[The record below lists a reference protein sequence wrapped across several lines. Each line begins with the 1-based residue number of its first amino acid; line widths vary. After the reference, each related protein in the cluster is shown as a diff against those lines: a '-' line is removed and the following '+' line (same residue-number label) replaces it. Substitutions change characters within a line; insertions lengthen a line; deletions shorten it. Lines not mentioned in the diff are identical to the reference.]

1 MREKKVVKRLLKTTK
16 HGCFL
21 GKGLSKL
28 TQTEK
33 DVLYLLTQE
42 FLTPNQIQIRRQ
54 CSQQAISKIICNL
67 KKKGAYNIG
76 CEMVVKKHPTP
87 QPNYNTIRLHAQ
99 QFNIKILYQDYKY
112 NEILEKSNTITIDGN
127 TIRLNQ
133 DTIEIYS
140 KQSFYADDV
149 QKATV
154 KSFEYWNRFFA
165 RLEHDLKV
173 ILVKPRSQNIKLVNQ
188 HYAETNNELAEESE
202 KKGYRIKLYTTD
214 DGRLWFTIDNSL
226 NQHEA
231 ETLHP
236 SSAKED
242 MQDTVKPFFNDM
254 RDKPHYLPSQ
264 IRATVETTLELVKE
278 VAAAQLNQTK
288 LMETLLP
295 KPIKEKTIKTE
306 RPDYVG

>member
-1 MREKKVVKRLLKTTK
+1 MSTK

-28 TQTEK
+28 TQAEK
-33 DVLYLLTQE
+33 EVLYLLTQE
-42 FLTPNQIQIRRQ
+42 FLTTNQIQIRRQ
-54 CSQQAISKIICNL
+54 CTRQAVNKILQNL
-67 KKKGAYNIG
+67 KKKGAYNVG
-76 CEMVVKKHPTP
+76 CQMVDKSQPTSKKFNH
-87 QPNYNTIRLHAQ
+87 NTIRLHAQ
-99 QFNIKILYQDYKY
+99 EFNIKILYQDYKY
-112 NEILEKSNTITIDGN
+112 NKILEKSNTIIIDGN

-133 DTIEIYS
+133 DTIEVYS
-140 KQSFYADDV
+140 GQAFYSDDC

-154 KSFEYWNRFFA
+154 KSFEYWTRFFT

-202 KKGYRIKLYTTD
+202 KKGYKIKVYTTD
-214 DGRLWFTIDNSL
+214 DGRLWFTIDNSFNL
-226 NQHEA
+226 HEA
-231 ETLHP
+231 ETQHP

-254 RDKPHYLPSQ
+254 RDKNHYLPSQ
-264 IRATVETTLELVKE
+264 IRLTIETILELVKE

-288 LMETLLP
+288 IMEAMLP
-295 KPIKEKTIKTE
+295 KPTKETSISKE
-306 RPDYVG
+306 RPIYVG